1 MVSGPKAGARKQT
14 NVTYKIKKQRE
25 IIDRKK
31 VFADLSAIAND
42 RDLNSFKLRTEVL
55 KELKSVMDA
64 GRSVIRARFEESNS
78 GQETVFSNSFLM
90 DQLVR
95 LIHDFATSFVYPLH
109 NPTNEQRMSVVA
121 VGGYGRGD
129 MAPHSDV
136 DILFLFPYKQTA
148 HGEQV
153 VEFILYMLWDL
164 GLKVGH
170 ATRSVDDCLRMGK
183 QDITIR
189 TNLLE
194 SRFVWG
200 DRETYEIFRARFMD
214 ELVKGSGLEFIEKKL
229 EERDDRHVRMGDSR
243 YVVEPNVKD
252 GKGGLRDLHTLFWI
266 GKYLYRVKSP
276 VELVD
281 LKVLTRK
288 EAQGFLKAQNF
299 LWTVR
304 CWLHYLSNR
313 EEDRLTFDLQREI
326 AARLGYTDH
335 TGASGV
341 ERFMKHYYLMVKHVG
356 NLTRIFCAALE
367 ERHQRRPLIRFP
379 GKLFGTREID
389 GFELRNDRLTVE
401 SLDVFR
407 KDPIKILRLFLV
419 ANQNGVGI
427 HPETLR
433 WVTQS
438 LKHIDHKLQNDPE
451 ANEVFLEIL
460 TQRKNPDIVLRK
472 MNEAGVLGRFIP
484 DFGRVVAQMQYDM
497 YHTYTVDE
505 HTIRAIG
512 ILNRIENGELA
523 EDVPVATRI
532 MGKVISRR
540 VLYVAVLLHDIAKG
554 RGGDHS
560 ELGAEVAEKLCP
572 RLGLSPADTETVAWL
587 VKAHLWMSLTAFK
600 RDLNDPTTIKAF
612 ADLVQ
617 SQERLRL
624 LLCLTVVDIR
634 AVGPNVWNGWKA
646 TLLRELY
653 YATDDH
659 LSGGLNADSRDSRVA
674 KAQMALREAL
684 SDWPE
689 DQIAYFIERG
699 YPSYWLSFDTE
710 THVHHAHLTREAK
723 KTGADITV
731 DVRIDTEI
739 DATEITVHTTDHPGL
754 FSQIA
759 GAMALCGANVVDA
772 KILTLADGMALD
784 TFFVQD
790 TNGEAFNDKAKLEKL
805 RETLEQ
811 VISGRLR
818 PSQEIERRQIKDNKH
833 RTAVFTV
840 QPNVIIDNK
849 ASRTHTVIEIS
860 ARDRLGL
867 LYDITRALRDLSLQI
882 ASARISTFGERA
894 VDVFYVKDVF
904 GLKID
909 SRTKFVQ
916 IRETL
921 NQVIRN
927 N

>member
-1 MVSGPKAGARKQT
+1 M
-14 NVTYKIKKQRE
+14 TYKIRKQRD

-31 VFADLSAIAND
+31 VFAELEAIAGD
-42 RDLNSFKLRTEVL
+42 SDLTGFKKRTAVL
-55 KELKSVMDA
+55 QKLKSVMEA
-64 GRSVIRARFEESNS
+64 GRAVIRGRFEESNS

-90 DQLVR
+90 DQIVR
-95 LIHDFATSFVYPLH
+95 LIHDFATTFEYPLH

-148 HGEQV
+148 NSEQV
-153 VEFILYMLWDL
+153 VEYILYMLWDL

-170 ATRSVDDCLRMGK
+170 ATRSVEDCLRMAK

-194 SRFVWG
+194 SRFIWG
-200 DRETYEIFRARFMD
+200 DQEIYDLFRARFMD

-229 EERDDRHVRMGDSR
+229 GERDERHVRMGDSR

-266 GKYLYRVKSP
+266 GKYLYRVNSP
-276 VELVD
+276 MELVD

-288 EAQGFLKAQNF
+288 EAQGFLKAQSF

-304 CWLHYLSNR
+304 CWLHYLSDR
-313 EEDRLTFDLQREI
+313 EEDRLTFDMQREI
-326 AARLGYTDH
+326 AAHLGYTDH
-335 TGASGV
+335 AGASGV

-379 GKLFGTREID
+379 GKLFGTKEID
-389 GFELRNDRLTVE
+389 GFELRNDRLTVG
-401 SLDVFR
+401 SLDVL
-407 KDPIKILRLFLV
+407 KQDPIKILRLFLV
-419 ANQNGVGI
+419 AHQNGVGI

-433 WVTQS
+433 WVTQT
-438 LKHIDHKLQNDPE
+438 LKFVDQKLQNDPD

-460 TQRKNPDIVLRK
+460 TQKDSPDITLRK

-512 ILNRIENGELA
+512 ILNQIENGEFA
-523 EDVPVATRI
+523 EDLPVATRI
-532 MGKVISRR
+532 MSQVISRR

-560 ELGAEVAEKLCP
+560 ELGAEVAERLCP
-572 RLGLSPADTETVAWL
+572 RLGLSPADTETVTWL
-587 VKAHLWMSLTAFK
+587 VKAHLWMSMTAFK
-600 RDLNDPTTIKAF
+600 RDLNDPSTIKSF
-612 ADLVQ
+612 AELVQ

-624 LLCLTVVDIR
+624 LLCLTVADIR
-634 AVGPNVWNGWKA
+634 AVGPNIWNGWKA

-674 KAQMALREAL
+674 SAQMALREAL
-684 SDWPE
+684 SNWPTDEIE
-689 DQIAYFIERG
+689 DFIDRG
-699 YPSYWLSFDTE
+699 YPSYWLSFDTSS
-710 THVHHAHLTREAK
+710 HVHHAYLTREAR

-739 DATEITVHTTDHPGL
+739 DATEVTVHCTDHPGL

-784 TFFVQD
+784 TLFVQD
-790 TNGEAFNDKAKLEKL
+790 TNGEAFKDSSRLEKL
-805 RETLEQ
+805 RDTMEK
-811 VISGRLR
+811 VISGQVR
-818 PSQEIERRQIKDNKH
+818 PSNELQRRQIKDNKH
-833 RTAVFTV
+833 RTAVFKV
-840 QPNVIIDNK
+840 EPNVIIDNK

-860 ARDRLGL
+860 ARDRQGL

-916 IRETL
+916 VKETL
-921 NQVIRN
+921 TQAIAN
-927 N
+927 NRG

>member
-1 MVSGPKAGARKQT
+1 M
-14 NVTYKIKKQRE
+14 YKVKKQRE
-25 IIDRKK
+25 IIDRRT
-31 VFADLSAIAND
+31 VFAELGEIAKNPDLK
-42 RDLNSFKLRTEVL
+42 SFKQRTEILKKLKAVL
-55 KELKSVMDA
+55 EN
-64 GRSVIRARFEESNS
+64 GRKVIRTRFEESNS
-78 GQETVFSNSFLM
+78 GKEAVFSYSFLI
-90 DQLVR
+90 DQIVR
-95 LIHDFATSFVYPLH
+95 MIHDFAEEFVYPVS
-109 NPTNEQRMSVVA
+109 NPTKEQRMAVVA

-129 MAPHSDV
+129 MAPQSDV

-153 VEFILYMLWDL
+153 VEYILYMLWDL

-194 SRFVWG
+194 SRYVWG
-200 DRETYEIFRARFMD
+200 DEEVYKLFRSRFMD
-214 ELVKGSGLEFIEKKL
+214 ELVKGSGLEFIEAKL
-229 EERDDRHVRMGDSR
+229 NERDDRHVRMGDSR

-266 GKYLYRVKSP
+266 GKYLYRVNSP
-276 VELVD
+276 MELVD
-281 LKVLTRK
+281 LRVLTRK

-299 LWTVR
+299 LWAVR

-313 EEDRLTFDLQREI
+313 PEDRLTFDMQRDI
-326 AARLGYTDH
+326 AERLGYTDH
-335 TGASGV
+335 AGASGV

-367 ERHQRRPLIRFP
+367 ERHQRKPLIRFP
-379 GKLFGTREID
+379 ARFFGAKEVE
-389 GFELRNDRLTVE
+389 GFQLRNDRVAVE
-401 SLDVFR
+401 SRDVFR
-407 KDPIKILRLFLV
+407 EDPIQMLRLFLV
-419 ANQNGVGI
+419 AHKNGMGI

-433 WVTQS
+433 WVTQN
-438 LKHIDHKLQNDPE
+438 LQLIDQKLQKDPA
-451 ANEVFLEIL
+451 ANEVFLQIL
-460 TQRKNPDIVLRK
+460 TMKDSPDIPLRK

-512 ILNRIENGELA
+512 ILNQIENGDLA
-523 EDVPVATRI
+523 DEVPIATDVI
-532 MGKVISRR
+532 HKVISRQ
-540 VLYVAVLLHDIAKG
+540 VLYIAVLLHDIAKG

-560 ELGAEVAEKLCP
+560 ELGAEVAERLCP
-572 RLGLSPADTETVAWL
+572 RLGLSPADTETVSWL
-587 VKAHLWMSLTAFK
+587 VKAHLWMSMTAFK
-600 RDLNDPTTIKAF
+600 RDLNDPTTIRAF

-624 LLCLTVVDIR
+624 LLCLTVADIR

-653 YATDDH
+653 YATDDL

-674 KAQMALREAL
+674 RAQQEVRDGLTKTG
-684 SDWPE
+684 WPE
-689 DQIAYFIERG
+689 AEIEDFIDRG

-710 THVHHAHLTREAK
+710 TQLRHAELTRKAK
-723 KTGADITV
+723 SENADITI
-731 DVRIDTEI
+731 DFRIETEM
-739 DATEITVHTTDHPGL
+739 DATEITVHTADHPGL

-759 GAMALCGANVVDA
+759 GAMAVCGANIVDA

-784 TFFVQD
+784 TFFIQD
-790 TNGEAFNDKAKLEKL
+790 DNDEAFNDKGRLTKL
-805 RETLEQ
+805 RQTLEQ

-818 PSQEIERRQIKDNKH
+818 PRNEIEKRQVVQNKA
-833 RTAVFTV
+833 RTAVFKV
-840 QPNVIIDNK
+840 EPNVIIDNK
-849 ASRTHTVIEIS
+849 ASRTHTVIEVS
-860 ARDRLGL
+860 ARDRQGL
-867 LYDITRALRDLSLQI
+867 LYDITRVLRDLSLQI

-916 IRETL
+916 IKENL
-921 NQVIRN
+921 IRVLQESQ
-927 N
+927 

>member
-1 MVSGPKAGARKQT
+1 M
-14 NVTYKIKKQRE
+14 TYKIKKQRE
-25 IIDRKK
+25 IIDRKT
-31 VFADLSAIAND
+31 VFAELEAIAND
-42 RDLNSFKLRTEVL
+42 PDLKNFKQRTAVL
-55 KELKSVMDA
+55 KKLKSVMEA
-64 GRSVIRARFEESNS
+64 GRTVIRTRFEASNS

-95 LIHDFATSFVYPLH
+95 LIHDFAISFVYPLH
-109 NPTNEQRMSVVA
+109 NPTNEQRMSIVA

-200 DRETYEIFRARFMD
+200 DEETYNLFRTRFMD

-229 EERDDRHVRMGDSR
+229 NERDDRHVRMGDSR

-266 GKYLYRVKSP
+266 GKYLYRVNSP
-276 VELVD
+276 MELVD

-299 LWTVR
+299 LWAVR
-304 CWLHYLSNR
+304 CWLHYLSDR
-313 EEDRLTFDLQREI
+313 EEDRLTFDTQREI
-326 AARLGYTDH
+326 ASRLGYTDH
-335 TGASGV
+335 AGASGV

-379 GKLFGTREID
+379 GKLFGTKEID
-389 GFELRNDRLTVE
+389 GFELRNERLTVE
-401 SLDVFR
+401 NLGVFEE
-407 KDPIKILRLFLV
+407 DPIKILRLFLV
-419 ANQNGVGI
+419 AHQNGVGI

-438 LKHIDHKLQNDPE
+438 LKFVDHKLQNDPV

-460 TQRKNPDIVLRK
+460 THRNSPDIALRK

-512 ILNRIENGELA
+512 ILNQIENGELA
-523 EDVPVATRI
+523 GDAPVATRI

-572 RLGLSPADTETVAWL
+572 RLGLSPADTETVSWL

-612 ADLVQ
+612 GDLVQ

-624 LLCLTVVDIR
+624 LLCLTVADIR

-653 YATDDH
+653 FATDDL

-674 KAQMALREAL
+674 NAQMALREAL
-684 SDWPE
+684 ADWPTDDIE
-689 DQIAYFIERG
+689 DFIDRG
-699 YPSYWLSFDTE
+699 YPSYWLSFDTDV
-710 THVHHAHLTREAK
+710 HVKHAYLTRDAK
-723 KTGADITV
+723 KTGAEITV

-790 TNGEAFNDKAKLEKL
+790 TNGEAFNDTAKLEKL

-818 PSQEIERRQIKDNKH
+818 PSHEIERRQTKDNSH
-833 RTAVFTV
+833 RTAVFKV
-840 QPNVIIDNK
+840 EPNVIIDNK
-849 ASRTHTVIEIS
+849 ASRTHTVIEIT

-916 IRETL
+916 VKETL
-921 NQVIRN
+921 TQSIQN

>member
-1 MVSGPKAGARKQT
+1 MLKVK
-14 NVTYKIKKQRE
+14 NQRD
-25 IIDRKK
+25 IIDRRK
-31 VFADLSAIAND
+31 VFAELGNIGKDGDLKPLKQRTAV
-42 RDLNSFKLRTEVL
+42 LRCL
-55 KELKSVMDA
+55 KDTLQH
-64 GRSVIRARFEESNS
+64 GRAEIRARFEASNS
-78 GQETVFSNSFLM
+78 GHDAVFSYSFLI
-90 DQLVR
+90 DQIVR
-95 LIHDFATSFVYPLH
+95 LIHDYATEFVYPLH
-109 NPTNEQRMSVVA
+109 NPTKEQRMSVVA

-153 VEFILYMLWDL
+153 VEYILYMLWDL

-170 ATRSVDDCLRMGK
+170 ATRSVDDCLRMAK

-194 SRFVWG
+194 SRYVWG
-200 DRETYEIFRARFMD
+200 DEAIYHQFRTRFMD
-214 ELVKGSGLEFIEKKL
+214 ELVKGSGLEFIEAKL
-229 EERDDRHVRMGDSR
+229 NERDDRHIRMGDSR

-266 GKYLYRVKSP
+266 GKYLYRVNTP
-276 VELVD
+276 MELVD
-281 LKVLTRK
+281 QRVLTKK

-299 LWTVR
+299 LWSVR
-304 CWLHYLSNR
+304 CWLHYLSDR
-313 EEDRLTFDLQREI
+313 PEDRLTFDMQSEI
-326 AARLGYTDH
+326 AAHLGYTDH
-335 TGASGV
+335 AGASGV

-379 GKLFGTREID
+379 SRFFGNKEIE
-389 GFELRNDRLTVE
+389 GFQLRNDRLAVE
-401 SLDVFR
+401 SRDVFR
-407 KDPIKILRLFLV
+407 DDPIQMLKLFLV
-419 ANQNGVGI
+419 AHQNGVGI
-427 HPETLR
+427 HPESLR
-433 WVTQS
+433 WVTQN
-438 LKHIDHKLQNDPE
+438 LQLIDQNLQKDPA
-451 ANEVFLEIL
+451 ANAVFLKIL
-460 TQRKNPDIVLRK
+460 THKITPDIPLRK
-472 MNEAGVLGRFIP
+472 MNEAGVLGRFVP

-512 ILNRIENGELA
+512 ILNQIECGDLA
-523 EDVPVATRI
+523 EEVPVATSVI
-532 MGKVISRR
+532 HKVISRQ

-587 VKAHLWMSLTAFK
+587 VKAHLWMSATAFK
-600 RDLNDPTTIKAF
+600 RDLNDPTTIRAF
-612 ADLVQ
+612 GDLVQ

-624 LLCLTVVDIR
+624 LLCLTVADIR
-634 AVGPNVWNGWKA
+634 AVGPNIWNGWKA
-646 TLLRELY
+646 SLLRELY
-653 YATDDH
+653 YATDDL
-659 LSGGLNADSRDSRVA
+659 LSGGLNADNRDSRVA
-674 KAQMALREAL
+674 RAQNKVREAL
-684 SDWPE
+684 IGWDTQDIE
-689 DQIAYFIERG
+689 DFIERG

-710 THVHHAHLTREAK
+710 TQIRHAELTRDAK
-723 KTGADITV
+723 KSGADITINT
-731 DVRIDTEI
+731 RIETDM

-759 GAMALCGANVVDA
+759 GAMAVCGASIVDA
-772 KILTLADGMALD
+772 KILTLSDGMALD
-784 TFFVQD
+784 TFWIQD
-790 TNGEAFNDKAKLEKL
+790 ANGEAFNDKGRITKL
-805 RETLEQ
+805 RKTLEE
-811 VISGRLR
+811 VISGQLR
-818 PSQEIERRQIKDNKH
+818 PSGEIEKRQVVDNKA

-840 QPNVIIDNK
+840 EPNVIIDNK
-849 ASRTHTVIEIS
+849 ASRTHTVIEVT
-860 ARDRLGL
+860 ARDRQGL
-867 LYDITRALRDLSLQI
+867 LYDITRVLRDLSLQI

-916 IRETL
+916 IRESLIDVLT
-921 NQVIRN
+921 NEDN
-927 N
+927 S